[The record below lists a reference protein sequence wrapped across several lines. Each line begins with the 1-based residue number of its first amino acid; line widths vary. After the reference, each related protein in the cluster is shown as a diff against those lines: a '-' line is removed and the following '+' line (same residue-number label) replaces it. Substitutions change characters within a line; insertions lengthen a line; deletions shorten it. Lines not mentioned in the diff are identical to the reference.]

1 MTPARRTLDAAVV
14 MASED
19 RELVELEWL
28 MLDVDDVELPSLE
41 EFLARPAWHSLA
53 ACADEPRS
61 TFFLAR
67 GEDASRAKA
76 ICAGCEV
83 RSECLDYALGF
94 PERDLV
100 GIWGGATGQ
109 ERRRLRAARASD
121 SSGPSD
127 VAGAA

>member
-1 MTPARRTLDAAVV
+1 

-19 RELVELEWL
+19 RELAELEWL

-41 EFLARPAWHSLA
+41 EFLGRPAWHSWA
-53 ACADEPRS
+53 ACIDEPRS
-61 TFFLAR
+61 TFFLAQ

-83 RSECLDYALGF
+83 RQECLDYALAD
-94 PERDLV
+94 PATV
-100 GIWGGATGQ
+100 GIWGGTGGT
-109 ERRRLRAARASD
+109 ERRRMRGARAASQ
-121 SSGPSD
+121 SGSTG

>member
-1 MTPARRTLDAAVV
+1 MV
-14 MASED
+14 SED

-94 PERDLV
+94 P
-100 GIWGGATGQ
+100 GTGPCRYLGRHHGPG
-109 ERRRLRAARASD
+109 EIGRAH
-121 SSGPSD
+121 
-127 VAGAA
+127 V